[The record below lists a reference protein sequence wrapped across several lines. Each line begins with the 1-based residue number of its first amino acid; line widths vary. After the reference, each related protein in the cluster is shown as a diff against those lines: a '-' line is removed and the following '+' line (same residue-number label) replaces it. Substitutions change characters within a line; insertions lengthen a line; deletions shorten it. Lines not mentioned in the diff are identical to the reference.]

1 MTGGPPV
8 ISVAVEKLFSLADI
22 PQRIQDKYDP
32 ECTLFAVVG
41 NVGCRRVVEEHPVTH
56 YHKAG
61 ALRASVKDI
70 VQQFSSHILFVNFK
84 GRAAL
89 DNVTFTDLLQGK
101 GPSSAYG

>member
-22 PQRIQDKYDP
+22 PQRIEDKYDP
-32 ECTLFAVVG
+32 ECTLFAVIG
-41 NVGCRRVVEEHPVTH
+41 DVGCRRVVEEHPVTH
-56 YHKAG
+56 HHKAG
-61 ALRASVKDI
+61 AFRTSVKDI
-70 VQQFSSHILFVNFK
+70 VQQLPSHILFVNFK

-101 GPSSAYG
+101 SSTTAYG